1 MCSSDN
7 PGYRRLSQ
15 GHFSLD
21 EVNAAKRIKEKQD
34 AEERAL
40 NETAQEKKG
49 KEKADKRTLNESPAN
64 ATKDVTKDATTQK
77 HPRRRRKPAKIS
89 LRPRVRG
96 RGSGYAVSWTPSP
109 PLPGALGGV
118 LR

>member
-7 PGYRRLSQ
+7 PGCRRLSQ

-49 KEKADKRTLNESPAN
+49 KEKADKRTLNESPTN
-64 ATKDVTKDATTQK
+64 ATKYATTQK

-96 RGSGYAVSWTPSP
+96 GSGYAVSWTPSP